1 MTNNNVKK
9 VLIFLFSFFV
19 LIIIIL
25 STEWIGVMNR
35 FKDARVD
42 SVVVKPM
49 KVDTTWLDKAKKDR

>member
-9 VLIFLFSFFV
+9 VLIFLFSLFV
-19 LIIIIL
+19 IIIIIL

>member
-1 MTNNNVKK
+1 MTKSNVKK
-9 VLIFLFSFFV
+9 VLIFLFSLFV
-19 LIIIIL
+19 IIIIIL